1 MKNLK
6 RFNEFSRELNEYYT
20 GGFATRGS
28 SGYEPPDA
36 LSGFKNTFGQ
46 GKGLGDLFGAGG
58 ALSRD
63 RANKPDINK
72 GIAAMKKNIMDRAGQ
87 KKGFLSHLMGGGKSS
102 SGGESPE
109 DYKGGDVS
117 RLKGSGGSPAA
128 GAAAGAAGAAGAA
141 ATPSGGGA
149 PQSQAPASVPSGVG
163 MATSDRKWKSLVA
176 ALSGIKPKSLISP
189 ERGGPGGIP
198 GGKVQNV
205 DWSKFALREAGM
217 KKEDA
222 ERFPLTI
229 RFDNIKFIGDQG
241 NFSISS
247 VMDKTRPGDPDTS
260 KDVGIAERIDDFW
273 RKKNYRVYGPKKDF
287 EGKNRTDSDSGKYAF
302 LSIYFDVNDPNRL
315 KTDLQEMLNK
325 FGVLTSTQRSA

>member
-28 SGYEPPDA
+28 SGYEPPNA

-87 KKGFLSHLMGGGKSS
+87 KKGFIDHLMGGGKSS

-117 RLKGSGGSPAA
+117 RLKGAGGSPAA
-128 GAAAGAAGAAGAA
+128 GAAGGAAGAA
-141 ATPSGGGA
+141 AATSGGGA
-149 PQSQAPASVPSGVG
+149 PQSQIPNLVPPGVG
-163 MATSDRKWKSLVA
+163 IATSDSKWKSLVA
-176 ALSGIKPKSLISP
+176 ALSGIKPKPLISP
-189 ERGGPGGIP
+189 EEGSSIGGIP
-198 GGKVQNV
+198 GGKIQDV
-205 DWSKFALREAGM
+205 DWNKFAVEQAGM

-222 ERFPLTI
+222 ERFPLFI

-241 NFSISS
+241 NFS
-247 VMDKTRPGDPDTS
+247 VFPMLDDTEPGEPDTP
-260 KDVGIAERIDDFW
+260 KDIGIAERIDDFW
-273 RKKNYRVYGPKKDF
+273 RKKNYRVQGPKKDI
-287 EGKNRTDSDSGKYAF
+287 EGKNRTDSNAGKYAACT
-302 LSIYFDVNDPNRL
+302 IYFDIKNVNRL
-315 KTDLQEMLNK
+315 KTDFQEMMNK

>member
-28 SGYEPPDA
+28 SGYEPPNA

-87 KKGFLSHLMGGGKSS
+87 KKGFIDHLMGGGKSS

-117 RLKGSGGSPAA
+117 RLKGAGGSPAA
-128 GAAAGAAGAAGAA
+128 GAAAGAAGAAA
-141 ATPSGGGA
+141 ATSGGD
-149 PQSQAPASVPSGVG
+149 PQGSQPPMPSSVPSGVG
-163 MATSDRKWKSLVA
+163 IATSDSKWKSLVT
-176 ALSGIKPKSLISP
+176 ALSGIKPKPFISP

-198 GGKVQNV
+198 GGKVQDV

-222 ERFPLTI
+222 ERFPLAI

-241 NFSISS
+241 NFSVSS
-247 VMDKTRPGDPDTS
+247 MLDETRPGDPDTS
-260 KDVGIAERIDDFW
+260 KDIGIAERIDDFW

-287 EGKNRTDSDSGKYAF
+287 EGKNRTSSEAGKYAHC
-302 LSIYFDVNDPNRL
+302 SVYFDIKDANRL